1 MNLTFLFPLL
11 VALLLGCERAPD
23 IADTRIE
30 PISIAANQLE
40 LEDLKL
46 ESNIIGDLKYR
57 GGLRLRSPDPRF
69 GGLSWL
75 EVSADGRNVVALSD
89 RGYRFDGDLIYD
101 AEGNLAGI
109 GQTHIETLQR
119 IEGKLFTGE
128 EGCECEAVARAP
140 GGGMLIAF
148 DRGRRL
154 IVYPEGEGAP
164 SSMPAPLER
173 EESLASG
180 IKAIALMPDK
190 RLFALAEGGM
200 GGGLLGWISDHDG
213 WSRVIYTTCAQRVQD
228 MRHRVQAT
236 QCFVQP
242 NAPIAGDMELF
253 LPGGATATWEGDLL
267 VVENGFPY
275 VATRLRRLKARD
287 ITPGAIL
294 DAEELALLEGS
305 LAFHNIR
312 GISVRQSGT
321 GETLI
326 YLVSDDN
333 YTGPQPTALLMFELR
348 LVNSYTPSQPRTALA
363 AGIRA
368 KDKDDQWAT
377 KR

>member
-1 MNLTFLFPLL
+1 MNLTFLLPLL

-23 IADTRIE
+23 TADTRIE
-30 PISIAANQLE
+30 PISIEISQLE
-40 LEDLKL
+40 LEDLRL
-46 ESNIIGDLKYR
+46 ESDVIGNLKYR

-75 EVSADGRNVVALSD
+75 ETSADGRNVVALSD
-89 RGYRFDGDLIYD
+89 RGYRFGGELIYD
-101 AEGNLAGI
+101 ARGHLI
-109 GQTHIETLQR
+109 GLTHTHIETLQR
-119 IEGKLFTGE
+119 IDAQVFTGE
-128 EGCECEAVARAP
+128 DGCECEAATKAP

-148 DRGRRL
+148 DHGRRL
-154 IVYPEGEGAP
+154 IFYPDGEGAP

-173 EESLASG
+173 EESLTVG
-180 IKAIALMPDK
+180 IGAMALMPDK
-190 RLFALAEGGM
+190 RLFALAEGGT
-200 GGGLLGWISDHDG
+200 GGGLLGWIGDDDG

-228 MRHRVQAT
+228 MRHKVQAT

-242 NAPIAGDMELF
+242 NAPIAGDLELF
-253 LPGGATATWEGDLL
+253 RPAGATATQEGDLL

-275 VATRLRRLKARD
+275 VATRLRRLKARE

-305 LAFHNIR
+305 LAFHKIR

-368 KDKDDQWAT
+368 KDKDDQWAM
-377 KR
+377 K